1 MMGLRDDIERTLRS
15 WDAYEKGRGAP
26 PVVDFDCHPVN
37 DQVAAAESRIFVR
50 DRLTQL
56 LKRAEGAGEHRV
68 AERVQ
73 ASLAYLD
80 TLLGAQMP
88 FRQYVQLTQ
97 GCDAVGWSADYV
109 DAVGDV
115 ARNDLAAQGVSWDST
130 TSAAL
135 NEVEGLVAAADA
147 PDVVREA
154 AEEMDS
160 AVRDVVGS
168 DAPYQLSVEQVDLD
182 AYWAYWLDGAG
193 SKVRMRINLRNARFT
208 QVQARMCALH
218 EILGHGLQCAAY
230 AQRCAT
236 DDVPWVRLTSVHS
249 QQQVLLEGLAQALPL
264 FLRHDDSAL
273 RTRVRLKHYLQLVNS
288 ELHLLVNNGTPM
300 TDCVDHARR
309 RVPFWTDEAIGD
321 LLTDRGADPLLRS
334 YLWAYPAGAD
344 WFVNLADH
352 APTDTVSAVL
362 RAAYRDPLTPD
373 DLARLW
379 PTGPPIG
386 GG

>member
-1 MMGLRDDIERTLRS
+1 MDLRDEIEQTLRS
-15 WDAYEKGRGAP
+15 WNAYEEIRGGQ
-26 PVVDFDCHPVN
+26 PVIDFDCHPLN
-37 DQVAAAESRIFVR
+37 DEVAPATSRIFVR
-50 DRLTQL
+50 DRLAQL
-56 LKRAEGAGEHRV
+56 FERADAAGERRV
-68 AERVQ
+68 AGRAR

-80 TLLGAQMP
+80 ALLGAQIP
-88 FRQYVQLTQ
+88 FTRYVQLTQ
-97 GCDAVGWSADYV
+97 GCAAVGWSADYV
-109 DAVGDV
+109 DAVRDV
-115 ARNDLAAQGVSWDST
+115 SREHLAAQGVPWDST

-135 NEVEGLVAAADA
+135 NEVEGLIAAADA
-147 PDVVREA
+147 PGAVREA
-154 AEEMDS
+154 ASEMDS
-160 AVRDVVGS
+160 AVREVVES

-218 EILGHGLQCAAY
+218 EILGHGLQCASY

-236 DDVPWVRLTSVHS
+236 DDVPWVRLTSVHGP
-249 QQQVLLEGLAQALPL
+249 QQVLLEGLAQALPL
-264 FLRHDDSAL
+264 FLGEDDPAL
-273 RTRVRLKHYLQLVNS
+273 RSRVRLKHYLQLVSS
-288 ELHLLVNNGTPM
+288 ELHLLINSGASV

-309 RVPFWTDEAIGD
+309 RVPFWTDETIGN
-321 LLTDRGADPLLRS
+321 LLADRGANPLLRS

-344 WFVNLADH
+344 WFVNLADR
-352 APTDTVSAVL
+352 APPDTVSAVL

-379 PTGPPIG
+379 PAGPSIG